1 MPKKIDPS
9 KLTEEID
16 GVQQP
21 TQETVTLIR
30 PVDNQPASVPANL
43 AEQLIADKG
52 FKLASPGDFTE
63 MRAENVQKSFE
74 AANAEDIK
82 KSKMIS
88 QIVKDA
94 VGTKESSAE

>member
-21 TQETVTLIR
+21 VQETVTLIR

-82 KSKMIS
+82 KATMIA
-88 QIVKDA
+88 QIVKGA

>member
-1 MPKKIDPS
+1 MPKQKIDPS
-9 KLTEEID
+9 KIIEEID
-16 GVQQP
+16 GEVQKPQA
-21 TQETVTLIR
+21 EVTLKR
-30 PVDNQPASVPANL
+30 PDGQPVAVPQNI
-43 AEQLIADKG
+43 AEQLIAEKG
-52 FKLASPGDFTE
+52 FKLASPGEFTE

-82 KSKMIS
+82 KATMIS

>member
-21 TQETVTLIR
+21 AQETVTLIR

-82 KSKMIS
+82 KAKMIAK
-88 QIVKDA
+88 IVKDA